1 MAYIG
6 WGKPR
11 LFVKNLTKNGIIRE
25 LPNVV
30 EDTFEI
36 STEQGDKLEAKIE
49 GGTNED
55 VKYKKNTNT
64 IAFDIRMFKGRKKPF
79 ADKDGV
85 VNDEFEFWMQ
95 PEDAAVPAGLHCAK
109 CRVATE
115 LKGSAADGITYTYT
129 LEPLENGVTDACQVG
144 TVTVTESGG
153 SISAI
158 TFTEVDEEDDAAE
171 ESSSL
176 A

>member
-11 LFVKNLTKNGIIRE
+11 LFVKNLTKNGSIRE

-30 EDTFEI
+30 EDTFDL

-64 IAFDIRMFKGRKKPF
+64 IAFDIRVFKGRKKPF
-79 ADKDGV
+79 ADKEGV
-85 VNDEFEFWMQ
+85 VEDEFEFWMQ
-95 PEDAAVPAGLHCAK
+95 PEDPTVPAGLHCAK

-115 LKGSAADGITYTYT
+115 LKGTAADGLTYTYS
-129 LEPLENGVTDACQVG
+129 LEPLDNGSTDACQVG
-144 TVTVTESGG
+144 TVTLTESNGT
-153 SISAI
+153 ISAI
-158 TFTEVDEEDDAAE
+158 NFVELEGETDEAGE
-171 ESSSL
+171 
-176 A
+176 

>member
-11 LFVKNLTKNGIIRE
+11 LFVKNINKTGEIRE

-30 EDTFEI
+30 EDTFDV

-64 IAFDIRMFKGRKKPF
+64 ISFDIRVFKGRKKPF
-79 ADKDGV
+79 ADVDGV
-85 VNDEFEFWMQ
+85 VEDEFEFWMQ
-95 PEDAAVPAGLHCAK
+95 PEDKSVPAGIYCK
-109 CRVATE
+109 RCRVATE
-115 LKGSAADGITYTYT
+115 LKGTAADGLTYTYS
-129 LEPLENGVTDACQVG
+129 LEPLDNGEVDACQVG
-144 TVTVTESGG
+144 MVTVTELEG
-153 SISAI
+153 SITNI
-158 TFTEVDEEDDAAE
+158 TFAALEAETDD
-171 ESSSL
+171 
-176 A
+176 